1 VTADTR
7 HGVLDLRDL
16 RVEIAG
22 AAGLVRAV
30 RGVTLQIESGEVL
43 GLVGE
48 SGSGKSMTALSIAG
62 LTPAAA
68 RVSFAH
74 LSVAGRVLAMPT
86 AADWRRLRRE
96 ALGFVFQNPMRALN
110 PRLTV
115 GALIRE
121 ALPAQEQ
128 GVRAG
133 YLRTLELMDAVGIDR
148 ARERLANYP
157 HELSGGLAQRVVIAL
172 ALARRPRLLIA
183 DEPTT
188 ALDVSVQAQ
197 ILDLIDRL
205 RRERGLGVLLVS
217 HDLEV
222 IADRA
227 DRVAVMY
234 AGEIVETGPCA
245 EIIGHP
251 RHGYTQRL
259 LAATPSRLI
268 AARAADATVRPAPA
282 ATPRPRPLA
291 EAVAVSRSFPV
302 GGLHPPW
309 RPARRRDAVRD
320 VTVAVR
326 PGESLGIVGESG
338 SGKTTLARMLIGL
351 ETPDTGTIRFD
362 GYQVDGFDKAARA
375 RWRRE
380 VQFVFQDNAA
390 ALDPRHAVG
399 QSILEPL
406 MSQGRPGKELAAR
419 LEKVLE
425 EVGLSADFATRRPHQ
440 LSGGQRQRVGIARAL
455 ISDPRLI
462 IADEPVSALDV
473 SVQAVILNL
482 MNRLR
487 AQRGI
492 SYVVIS
498 HDINVIRYVCDRIV
512 VMRHGEVVEEGETQG
527 VLDNPRNAYTKTLLC
542 AVPGLRRGSRIERGL
557 AEGSCQ
563 SRSECFNRPTVAG

>member
-1 VTADTR
+1 MARQEAD
-7 HGVLDLRDL
+7 VLDLRDL
-16 RVEIAG
+16 RVEIG
-22 AAGLVRAV
+22 SVRAV
-30 RGVTLQIESGEVL
+30 RGVSLRIARGEVL

-68 RVSFAH
+68 RVSVGH
-74 LSVAGRVLAMPT
+74 LSVAGQVLARTTP
-86 AADWRRLRRE
+86 ADWRRLRRD

-121 ALPAQEQ
+121 ALPAGEQ
-128 GVRAG
+128 GAVAVHRRA
-133 YLRTLELMDAVGIDR
+133 LELMDDVGIDR
-148 ARERLANYP
+148 ARERLSQYP

-172 ALARRPRLLIA
+172 ALARRPKLLIA

-205 RRERGLGVLLVS
+205 RREHGLGVLLVS

-222 IADRA
+222 IGDRA

-234 AGEIVETGPCA
+234 AGEIVETGPCR
-245 EIIGHP
+245 EVIGRPSHD
-251 RHGYTQRL
+251 YTQGL
-259 LAATPSRLI
+259 LAATPGRLI
-268 AARAADATVRPAPA
+268 AARAAEAVATPAPGA
-282 ATPRPRPLA
+282 RPLA
-291 EAVAVSRSFPV
+291 EAVGVSRSFTI
-302 GGLHPPW
+302 GGLRLPW

-320 VTVAVR
+320 VTVTVR

-338 SGKTTLARMLIGL
+338 SGKTTLARMLVGL
-351 ETPDTGTIRFD
+351 ETPDTGAIRFE
-362 GYQVDGFDKAARA
+362 GREVKGFDAAERA
-375 RWRRE
+375 RWRRD

-390 ALDPRHAVG
+390 ALDPRHPIG
-399 QSILEPL
+399 RSILEPL
-406 MSQGRPGKELAAR
+406 ITRGLSETELRQR
-419 LEKVLE
+419 LHKVLE
-425 EVGLSADFATRRPHQ
+425 EVNLPAGFAARRPHQ

-473 SVQAVILNL
+473 SVQAVILKL
-482 MNRLR
+482 LNRLR

-498 HDINVIRYVCDRIV
+498 HDIGVIRYVCDRIA
-512 VMRHGEVVEEGETQG
+512 VMRHGQVVEAGEVRQ
-527 VLDNPRNAYTKTLLC
+527 VLDHPQHAYTRTLLG
-542 AVPGLRRGSRIERGL
+542 AVPGLARGHH
-557 AEGSCQ
+557 A
-563 SRSECFNRPTVAG
+563 NRLLEA

>member
-1 VTADTR
+1 
-7 HGVLDLRDL
+7 
-16 RVEIAG
+16 
-22 AAGLVRAV
+22 
-30 RGVTLQIESGEVL
+30 
-43 GLVGE
+43 
-48 SGSGKSMTALSIAG
+48 
-62 LTPAAA
+62 
-68 RVSFAH
+68 
-74 LSVAGRVLAMPT
+74 
-86 AADWRRLRRE
+86 
-96 ALGFVFQNPMRALN
+96 
-110 PRLTV
+110 
-115 GALIRE
+115 
-121 ALPAQEQ
+121 
-128 GVRAG
+128 
-133 YLRTLELMDAVGIDR
+133 MDAVGIDR

-217 HDLEV
+217 HDLDV
-222 IADRA
+222 IGDRA

-268 AARAADATVRPAPA
+268 AARAADDATARPAPA
-282 ATPRPRPLA
+282 PTPRPRPLA
-291 EAVAVSRSFPV
+291 EAVAVSRSFAI
-302 GGLHPPW
+302 GGLHLPW
-309 RPARRRDAVRD
+309 RQARRRDAVRE
-320 VTVAVR
+320 VTIAVR

-338 SGKTTLARMLIGL
+338 SGKTTLARMLVGL
-351 ETPDTGTIRFD
+351 ETPDTGAIRFD
-362 GYQVDGFDKAARA
+362 GHQVDGFDKAARA

-406 MSQGRPGKELAAR
+406 MAQGRPGKELAAR
-419 LEKVLE
+419 LAKVLE
-425 EVGLSADFATRRPHQ
+425 EVGLSADFAARRPHQ

-462 IADEPVSALDV
+462 VADEPVSALDV
-473 SVQAVILNL
+473 SVQAVILKL

-487 AQRGI
+487 QQRGI
-492 SYVVIS
+492 TYVVIS
-498 HDINVIRYVCDRIV
+498 HDIGVIRYVCDRVV
-512 VMRHGEVVEEGETQG
+512 VMRHGEVVEEGETQR
-527 VLDNPRNAYTKTLLC
+527 VFDNPRTTYTQTLLG
-542 AVPGLRRGSRIERGL
+542 AVPGLRRGSRIERVL
-557 AEGSCQ
+557 AEG
-563 SRSECFNRPTVAG
+563 